1 MRESVSGVGV
11 VDKSVAILVA
21 FFALAVL
28 FVFACDKI
36 IGSDTA
42 ALAEDATGTPEP
54 EPGLEEAAA

>member
-1 MRESVSGVGV
+1 MKN
-11 VDKSVAILVA
+11 DFTYVAILVA

-42 ALAEDATGTPEP
+42 ALAEDATETPEP